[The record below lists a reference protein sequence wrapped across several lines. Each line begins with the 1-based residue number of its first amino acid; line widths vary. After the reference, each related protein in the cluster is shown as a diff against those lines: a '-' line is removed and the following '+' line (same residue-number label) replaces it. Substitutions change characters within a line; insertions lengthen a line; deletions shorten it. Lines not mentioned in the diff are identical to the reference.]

1 MTEPLL
7 SVQDLRVHFQTH
19 IGTVHAVNGMD
30 FDVDRGEIFGLVG
43 ESGCGKSVT
52 GLALLNM
59 IRHPGSIVGGRVVFD
74 GVDLVG
80 KSEKE
85 MANVRGRR
93 IAMIFQDPAAS
104 LNPVFTIG
112 WQIDRL
118 VRLHAGMKKSEATRR
133 SIEILGSVGL
143 HQPERILRSYPHEL
157 SGGMQQ
163 RVMIGMALACG
174 ADMIIADEPTTALDV
189 TIQAQILDLLV
200 DLRER
205 EGLSIVLITHDLTV
219 VAEVCDRVAVVYA
232 GRVVEC
238 GVTAE
243 VLTRP
248 RHPYTRGLLAA
259 LPETV
264 RPGQSLRVIEGT
276 VPDGIEL
283 IEGCTFR
290 PRCPD
295 AMDVCRTNPQWDT
308 DAGGHGVACHL
319 SMAEAES

>member
-1 MTEPLL
+1 VTEPLL
-7 SVQDLRVHFQTH
+7 SVEDLRVHFQTH
-19 IGTVHAVNGMD
+19 LGTVHAVNGIS
-30 FDVDRGEIFGLVG
+30 FDVGRGEIFGLVG

-52 GLALLNM
+52 GMALLNM
-59 IRHPGSIVGGRVVFD
+59 IRHPGHIVGGRVVFD

-80 KSEKE
+80 RSEKE
-85 MANVRGRR
+85 MASVRGRR

-104 LNPVFTIG
+104 LNPVFTIRQ
-112 WQIDRL
+112 QIDRL
-118 VRLHAGMKKSEATRR
+118 VRLHLGMGKAEATRR

-143 HQPERILRSYPHEL
+143 RRPERILRSYPHEL

-219 VAEVCDRVAVVYA
+219 VAEVCDRVAVIYA

-238 GVTAE
+238 GVTAQ

-259 LPETV
+259 LPEAAS
-264 RPGQSLRVIEGT
+264 PEQSLRVIAGT

-283 IEGCTFR
+283 IEGCMFR

-295 AMDVCRTNPQWDT
+295 AMDVCRTSPQWVA